1 MKKFYVTVNGNRYEV
16 EVEELAEISK
26 DSCSA
31 ETINKEMY
39 NNTLIEEDTS
49 NRLRGVKAV
58 PAKKVNGEKIEAPMP
73 GTILSV
79 NINAGDKIAKGQ
91 IMFILEAMKM
101 ENEIMAPRDGKVLS
115 VDIAKGGKVDTGDLL
130 AVIE

>member
-16 EVEELAEISK
+16 EVEELAESSK
-26 DSCSA
+26 DSCAA
-31 ETINKEMY
+31 ETINKGIS
-39 NNTLIEEDTS
+39 NNVLIEKDTS
-49 NRLRGVKAV
+49 NRLREAKSVLD
-58 PAKKVNGEKIEAPMP
+58 KKVNGEKIEAPMP
-73 GTILSV
+73 GIILSV
-79 NINAGDKIAKGQ
+79 NINEGDKIAKGQ